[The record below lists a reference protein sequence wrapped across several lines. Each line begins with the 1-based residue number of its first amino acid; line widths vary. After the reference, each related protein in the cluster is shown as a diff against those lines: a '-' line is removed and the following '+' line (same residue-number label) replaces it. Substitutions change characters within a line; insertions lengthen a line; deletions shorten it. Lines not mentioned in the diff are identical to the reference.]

1 MSIIPY
7 FSIYFFR
14 RDNKNG
20 IPGFD
25 EISIVALN
33 QLQAARHLT
42 EITQQANEFYFS
54 HSVIFVEVEN
64 G

>member
-1 MSIIPY
+1 MTNIPI
-7 FSIYFFR
+7 FHVYFFR
-14 RDNKNG
+14 RENKKD

-25 EISIVALN
+25 QISIVALN

-54 HSVIFVEVEN
+54 HSVVFVEVEN